1 MNFKSKINTLLLILT
16 IIIFAFIALISGPE
30 LSYSQ
35 DSQKKITDKERSLGY
50 FIDGKTMELQNNYI
64 GAIENFREA
73 LKYEKS
79 PGIYYALAEVYF
91 KLGKPDK
98 AQVEINKALKINP
111 EDQNYLEALA
121 NIYIAKKEFLSAIDV
136 YEKIIRLDTNYTY
149 GLYSLARLYQEMK
162 MPAKAIVIYEKI
174 TNKIGYDFDVLNKMY
189 DIYIGYK
196 DYPKAIETLE
206 SLQKLDPFNIMI
218 KSILASLY
226 LKNNEQ
232 DKARKVYEEIFVL
245 NPDNKEVQTELVK
258 IYFQQNE
265 NEMAFENFRKML
277 GKDSLGFWE
286 KVQVGEVYFNISS
299 QDESAKDIAKNI
311 FTNLN
316 EEYPDQWIPYYYL
329 GVIDII
335 NKNSAGYPSKFEK
348 ALQLADTS
356 SEAFVNIGLAYIQQ
370 NDPENSLKTAELGI
384 EKFPDDYRLYYIKGL
399 ALQNTGNN
407 KDAITA
413 FEKAIEINPEDL
425 NSLSTLALA
434 YNTEGNYKRSN
445 EIYEIAL
452 KLDPQNPLLLN
463 NYAYNLSERGEK
475 LDEALE
481 MAKIAVDRDPGN
493 ASYLDTIGWIYFK
506 LGKYKSAKTNIE
518 KSLEINPNSAVV
530 LEHLGDIY
538 NGMKDYSNAV
548 KYWKLSLEKN
558 PENSSLKEKIN
569 QLKIS

>member
-1 MNFKSKINTLLLILT
+1 MTLKSKINIFPPLLLT
-16 IIIFAFIALISGPE
+16 AIIFFALSAGTE
-30 LSYSQ
+30 FSYSQ
-35 DSQKKITDKERSLGY
+35 NNKNKQSDKERSLGY
-50 FIDGKTMELQNNYI
+50 FIDGKTLELQNNFI

-79 PGIYYALAEVYF
+79 AGIYYALAEVYF
-91 KLGKPDK
+91 KLGKTDE
-98 AQVEINKALKINP
+98 AQTEINKALKINP
-111 EDQNYLEALA
+111 GDQNYLEALA
-121 NIYIAKKEFLSAIDV
+121 NIYIAKKEFQSAIDV
-136 YEKIIRLDTNYTY
+136 YEKIIKQDSNYTY
-149 GLYSLARLYQEMK
+149 GLYSLARLYQELK

-206 SLQKLDPFNIMI
+206 SLQKLDPYNITI

-226 LKNNEQ
+226 IKNDDQ
-232 DKARKVYEEIFVL
+232 DKARKVYEEIFTL

-258 IYFQQNE
+258 IYFKQND
-265 NEMAFENFRKML
+265 NDRAFENFRKML

-286 KVQVGEVYFNISS
+286 KVQVGEVYFNITA
-299 QDESAKDIAKNI
+299 QDPSAKDIAENI
-311 FTNLN
+311 FINLN
-316 EEYPDQWIPYYYL
+316 ENYPEQWIPYYYL
-329 GVIDII
+329 GVLDIM
-335 NKNSAGYPSKFEK
+335 NNNLSDYHSKFEK
-348 ALQLADTS
+348 AIQLADTS
-356 SEAFVNIGLAYIQQ
+356 SEAFINIGLAYIQQ
-370 NDPENSLKTAELGI
+370 NEIENSLNTAELGL

-399 ALQNTGNN
+399 ALQRSGDNV
-407 KDAITA
+407 KAILA
-413 FEKAIEINPEDL
+413 FEKAIELNPQDL

-434 YNTEGNYKRSN
+434 YNTEKNYNRSN
-445 EIYEIAL
+445 ELYEMAL

-475 LDEALE
+475 LDEALS
-481 MAKIAVDRDPGN
+481 MAKIAVERDPGN

-506 LGKYKSAKTNIE
+506 LGKFKSAKINIE

-530 LEHLGDIY
+530 LEHLGDVY

-548 KYWKLSLEKN
+548 KYWKLALDKN
-558 PENSSLKEKIN
+558 PENSDLKEKID